1 VPKGERV
8 IVLNDVSQFVFF
20 YKLDKEGYVFNND
33 YLPVEWVDDLVQNHG
48 VKYIYSDSR
57 KVDDSDEMRKR
68 IEKVIMQV
76 GNLKVIKLKSVLKQ

>member
-1 VPKGERV
+1 M
-8 IVLNDVSQFVFF
+8 
-20 YKLDKEGYVFNND
+20 
-33 YLPVEWVDDLVQNHG
+33 
-48 VKYIYSDSR
+48 YSDSR